1 MNPDSDDMSLED
13 LIIKI
18 LDKDLGHFRRDCP
31 YDITDRVFL
40 IYERKYFKKYSAMCK
55 AAGRGKVNSYIA
67 WRCKSYW
74 KLKNTG
80 RRSTQPESSLIR
92 SYSLLYD
99 I

>member
-40 IYERKYFKKYSAMCK
+40 IYERKYFKNIPQCVK
-55 AAGRGKVNSYIA
+55 
-67 WRCKSYW
+67 
-74 KLKNTG
+74 
-80 RRSTQPESSLIR
+80 QPGGQSEFLHCMEVQVVLEIEEYR
-92 SYSLLYD
+92 QEK
-99 I
+99 